1 MRFQRTWFLLLC
13 KILNILK
20 LPLRAEDFM
29 DENVFEN
36 VFLPVGDYR
45 DADIRRIVKPYLA
58 E

>member
-1 MRFQRTWFLLLC
+1 MRIYSSEPLEYSG
-13 KILNILK
+13 NILK
-20 LPLRAEDFM
+20 LPLRAEDLM

>member
-1 MRFQRTWFLLLC
+1 
-13 KILNILK
+13 
-20 LPLRAEDFM
+20 M